1 MAKVAIQGGVKNYLG
16 NQKQVKVPVNWKSS
30 SNHPTTELAYITK
43 AEKDLLVKKD
53 LHNSL
58 NGKVNRGPAGIASL
72 NGWGSTDKSQNVSGT
87 QMSAAETGGKG
98 HGMKPGQANSIRAS
112 YIAAGGTPTEREKK
126 SKFLQ
131 SKIKEAQK
139 KSRTR
144 AKLANKSPG
153 HWSQKFAYGV
163 LPNSPKKSLQFLT
176 RLRRKN
182 PKLYSSLDPNL
193 KKLLD
198 DAESEGLNAYSTN
211 TDYSDY
217 DKFSFDDW
225 TSMTNIPGDKITKS
239 YSDFLYDTGSPG
251 VKLSGDVGN
260 LGAAFVKKDEFGN
273 PIKDEFGNVITGY
286 HDKPGGDGPIY
297 YPGYTP
303 NGMPTTA
310 SSTPGGEEVDETK
323 QYTYRMTDGNS
334 EVPYA
339 LYGEEGYPE
348 SVQFQSYLASGGRA
362 RRAEGGIMGLRA
374 RKAFGGIMDRVTGRK
389 AYGLGSIFKSVK
401 KAASKVL
408 KSDIGKMAILYGAG
422 AMAGSYGNTG
432 NFFSKG
438 MFNPMNMGPGIKSL
452 GGSLF
457 PKDGIIRNAASSMFN
472 PLKKDASLM
481 DKAMKFGKWGLLGY
495 GLSKTPLG
503 KSKPNETSFADRGG
517 KLKDSQ
523 GNDALPS
530 DIRAEIDDA
539 YESGDPERIAAIQKY
554 YAFLPPT
561 AQHMPYENYG
571 EAGYRTTAAE
581 GGLMDLGGMEKD
593 YRAEGGFVPI
603 GEYEKKDD
611 VPARLSV
618 NEFVF
623 TADAV
628 RGAGGGDIDKGA
640 EIMEN
645 MMENLEK
652 GGTVSE
658 ESQGN
663 AGAQQ
668 MFDTSERLGE
678 VI

>member
-389 AYGLGSIFKSVK
+389 ASGS
-401 KAASKVL
+401 
-408 KSDIGKMAILYGAG
+408 
-422 AMAGSYGNTG
+422 
-432 NFFSKG
+432 
-438 MFNPMNMGPGIKSL
+438 
-452 GGSLF
+452 
-457 PKDGIIRNAASSMFN
+457 
-472 PLKKDASLM
+472 
-481 DKAMKFGKWGLLGY
+481 
-495 GLSKTPLG
+495 
-503 KSKPNETSFADRGG
+503 
-517 KLKDSQ
+517 
-523 GNDALPS
+523 
-530 DIRAEIDDA
+530 
-539 YESGDPERIAAIQKY
+539 
-554 YAFLPPT
+554 
-561 AQHMPYENYG
+561 
-571 EAGYRTTAAE
+571 
-581 GGLMDLGGMEKD
+581 
-593 YRAEGGFVPI
+593 
-603 GEYEKKDD
+603 
-611 VPARLSV
+611 
-618 NEFVF
+618 
-623 TADAV
+623 
-628 RGAGGGDIDKGA
+628 
-640 EIMEN
+640 
-645 MMENLEK
+645 
-652 GGTVSE
+652 
-658 ESQGN
+658 
-663 AGAQQ
+663 
-668 MFDTSERLGE
+668 
-678 VI
+678 

>member
-1 MAKVAIQGGVKNYLG
+1 MAKVAIQGGVKNYLPS
-16 NQKQVKVPVNWKSS
+16 KMVTVPKKAKSS
-30 SNHPTTELAYITK
+30 PDHPSTELAYITQ
-43 AEKDLLVKKD
+43 AEKDLLIKKD

-58 NGKVNRGPAGIASL
+58 NGNANKGPSGIISL
-72 NGWGSTDKSQNVSGT
+72 NGGFNEPGGFQSGGN
-87 QMSAAETGGKG
+87 QSAAESGDKGAFGGG
-98 HGMKPGQANSIRAS
+98 AENRARASAIRAS
-112 YIAAGGTPTEREKK
+112 HIAAGGSQTAAEKK

-198 DAESEGLNAYSTN
+198 DAESEGLDAYSTN

-225 TSMTNIPGDKITKS
+225 TSMTNVPG

-260 LGAAFVKKDEFGN
+260 LGAAFVKKDEFGD

-303 NGMPTTA
+303 NGMPTTT

-432 NFFSKG
+432 NFFSRG
-438 MFNPMNMGPGIKSL
+438 MFNPMNMGSGIRSL

>member
-1 MAKVAIQGGVKNYLG
+1 MAGLTAINRKNFRGGGMDASTSSFDRGATSKGPNPSREDRKDYGATDFQAANQGFTETGPGQYTGGDGPSKTIRDQEKARYVEQFSGITPTGGRPRTWWDTIKTG
-16 NQKQVKVPVNWKSS
+16 NNNIQRKANIKLALRRAYQK
-30 SNHPTTELAYITK
+30 
-43 AEKDLLVKKD
+43 EKDLAKYKD
-53 LHNSL
+53 SRPGRMSEVFGMGYDFSELPMGLENFISNKGTRIESTRPNQYDVNSFAPGVLGVIGDKVRPDTQITAQNTLDKMKAYMDL
-58 NGKVNRGPAGIASL
+58 NKRGL
-72 NGWGSTDKSQNVSGT
+72 
-87 QMSAAETGGKG
+87 KG
-98 HGMKPGQANSIRAS
+98 EN
-112 YIAAGGTPTEREKK
+112 
-126 SKFLQ
+126 
-131 SKIKEAQK
+131 IKEELDA
-139 KSRTR
+139 
-144 AKLANKSPG
+144 LANLG
-153 HWSQKFAYGV
+153 R
-163 LPNSPKKSLQFLT
+163 LP
-176 RLRRKN
+176 
-182 PKLYSSLDPNL
+182 DP
-193 KKLLD
+193 
-198 DAESEGLNAYSTN
+198 
-211 TDYSDY
+211 
-217 DKFSFDDW
+217 
-225 TSMTNIPGDKITKS
+225 
-239 YSDFLYDTGSPG
+239 
-251 VKLSGDVGN
+251 
-260 LGAAFVKKDEFGN
+260 
-273 PIKDEFGNVITGY
+273 
-286 HDKPGGDGPIY
+286 PGGDGDGPLPYIPIDY
-297 YPGYTP
+297 NTGVALPIDDVAEEKKFDYRFGTGQNVGANVLRGY
-303 NGMPTTA
+303 A
-310 SSTPGGEEVDETK
+310 
-323 QYTYRMTDGNS
+323 
-334 EVPYA
+334 
-339 LYGEEGYPE
+339 
-348 SVQFQSYLASGGRA
+348 
-362 RRAEGGIMGLRA
+362 AEGGIMGLRA

-432 NFFSKG
+432 NFFSRG